1 MKRTAIIK
9 RRRSEEERLRRHL
22 YGDAGARFN
31 ARESYPDFS
40 GVVGAITT
48 LVTKDIPLLEIYE
61 DER

>member
-31 ARESYPDFS
+31 AREPYPDFS
-40 GVVGAITT
+40 GVVEQ
-48 LVTKDIPLLEIYE
+48 LPLL
-61 DER
+61 